1 MPTALIVEDE
11 PEANKLLSML
21 VQLRGYSTE
30 SAYSGAEA
38 LEKVMSHVPDVV
50 FLDLMLP
57 DRDGYEIC
65 RALKASGTTSQVPVV
80 IVTARIASENR
91 IESFRAGAD
100 DYVPKP
106 YTPDQIF
113 EALAESDVESSLLP
127 LDGEVV
133 LDGRDDGQTLRR
145 LARLRSALQACNRLK
160 TDAIDRLSTAIKTI
174 WSSADRWGRKAGLD
188 RVATLAFSLSDDSLR
203 LTVRDEGGW
212 LANASEL
219 APDPSSSILADA
231 GFDQILYDD
240 EGRSLMLVKRFEK
253 QSLTVEGAADEF

>member
-11 PEANKLLSML
+11 PEANKLLAML
-21 VQLRGYSTE
+21 VQLRGYKTV
-30 SAYSGAEA
+30 SAFSGAEA
-38 LEKVMSHVPDVV
+38 LEQVVTHIPDVV

-57 DRDGYEIC
+57 DRDGYDVC
-65 RALKASGTTSQVPVV
+65 RSLKASGTTSQVPVV
-80 IVTARIASENR
+80 IVTARIAAESR

-113 EALAESDVESSLLP
+113 EALEESHTQVLESPLP
-127 LDGEVV
+127 PLEGEVV

-145 LARLRSALQACNRLK
+145 LARLRSSVQARCTLEP
-160 TDAIDRLSTAIKTI
+160 DAIDRLSTAIKTI
-174 WSSADRWGRKAGLD
+174 WSSADRWGRKSGVD
-188 RVATLAFSLSDDSLR
+188 CVATLAFSLSDDSLR
-203 LTVRDEGGW
+203 LIVHDEGDW

-231 GFDQILYDD
+231 GFDQVLYDR
-240 EGRSLMLVKRFEK
+240 EARSLLLVKRFGTK
-253 QSLTVEGAADEF
+253 

>member
-11 PEANKLLSML
+11 PEANKLLAML
-21 VQLRGYSTE
+21 VQLRGYSTV

-38 LEKVMSHVPDVV
+38 LEKVVAHVPDVV

-57 DRDGYEIC
+57 DRDGYDIC
-65 RALKASGTTSQVPVV
+65 RILKASGNTSQVPVV
-80 IVTARIASENR
+80 IVTARIAADNR

-113 EALAESDVESSLLP
+113 EALEESNVTRVRPSV
-127 LDGEVV
+127 DGEVV
-133 LDGRDDGQTLRR
+133 LDGRDDGQTLRQ
-145 LARLRSALQACNRLK
+145 LARLRSSVQARYRLE

-174 WSSADRWGRKAGLD
+174 WSSADRWGRKAGID
-188 RVATLAFSLSDDSLR
+188 RVATLAFSLADDSLR
-203 LTVRDEGGW
+203 LTVHDEGGW

-219 APDPSSSILADA
+219 VPDSSSILGDA
-231 GFDQILYDD
+231 GFDQILYDR
-240 EGRSLMLVKRFEK
+240 EGRSLTLVKRFEK
-253 QSLTVEGAADEF
+253 K

>member
-11 PEANKLLSML
+11 PEANKLLAML
-21 VQLRGYSTE
+21 VQLRGYSTI

-38 LEKVMSHVPDVV
+38 LEKVVTHMPDVV
-50 FLDLMLP
+50 LLDLMLP
-57 DRDGYEIC
+57 DRDGYDVC

-80 IVTARIASENR
+80 IVTARIAAENR

-113 EALAESDVESSLLP
+113 EALEESHDLVQKSDLP
-127 LDGEVV
+127 PFDGEVV

-145 LARLRSALQACNRLK
+145 LARLRSSVQARCGLEPE
-160 TDAIDRLSTAIKTI
+160 AIDRFTAAIKTI
-174 WSSADRWGRKAGLD
+174 WSSADRWGRKAGID

-203 LTVRDEGGW
+203 LTVQDEGGW
-212 LANASEL
+212 LASAGEL
-219 APDPSSSILADA
+219 DPDPVLTVLADA
-231 GFDQILYDD
+231 GFDQVIYDRG
-240 EGRSLMLVKRFEK
+240 ERSLTLVKRFEK
-253 QSLTVEGAADEF
+253 H